1 MRVSRLA
8 RLGWDVRAALLLA
21 AGCVKETRPVPV
33 LQATQATTED
43 SGGSAARRRRAH
55 PRSGH
60 AEGSRGRPG
69 ADGQEAHLPGDPPG
83 RGALHRDA
91 AARHARGHRP
101 LGHGARRAGDREFL
115 RPHGRRQDPRIERRV
130 PQARGHGARRDRQ
143 GLDRGE
149 GIRGPRR
156 HARLPRQLHRG
167 PRSRSRTSTSRS
179 RTTCSRRATCEARR
193 RAREHPPRQRD
204 ALRRGLRAGRL
215 QPVPRAEQEDRRVQG
230 AAPAGRGR
238 RAGASAS
245 SRSASATTA

>member
-8 RLGWDVRAALLLA
+8 RLGGLFAGALLA

-33 LQATQATTED
+33 LQATQATAEVPDGT
-43 SGGSAARRRRAH
+43 APRRRRAH

-60 AEGSRGRPG
+60 PAGSRGRPG

-83 RGALHRDA
+83 RGALHGDA

-101 LGHGARRAGDREFL
+101 LGHGARRAGDRQFL
-115 RPHGRRQDPRIERRV
+115 RPHGRRQDPRVERRL

-149 GIRGPRR
+149 GVRGPRR

-167 PRSRSRTSTSRS
+167 PRPVRERL
-179 RTTCSRRATCEARR
+179 RRDRERPARGAQHCEA
-193 RAREHPPRQRD
+193 
-204 ALRRGLRAGRL
+204 
-215 QPVPRAEQEDRRVQG
+215 G
-230 AAPAGRGR
+230 ADLAT
-238 RAGASAS
+238 SA
-245 SRSASATTA
+245 A